1 MRILVC
7 ISNVPDTTTKV
18 KFSNGNATVDQTGV
32 QWIINPWDELA
43 LTRAMELKEDAS
55 NPVSNVTVVT
65 VGPAASEPTLRKALA
80 IGADDAIR
88 VDAEAGDAYYVASQ
102 LAEVVKGG
110 DYQIILSGIESSDY
124 NGSSVGGMLGEILGI
139 PSVSAVS
146 SLGVANG
153 EPVITRDIDGG
164 REEVSVPLP
173 FVGIVQKGIA
183 REPRIAAMRGI
194 MMARKKPLQVVPAAA
209 AESLTAYEEFQLPE
223 PKAPCKMVD
232 ADNVKELVNLL
243 QNEAKVL

>member
-18 KFSNGNATVDQTGV
+18 KFSSDNTSFDDGGV

-65 VGPAASEPTLRKALA
+65 VGSAAAEPTLRKALA

-88 VDAEAGDAYYVASQ
+88 VDAVSTDAHFVASQ
-102 LAEVVKGG
+102 LATVAASG
-110 DYQIILSGIESSDY
+110 DFGVILCGIESSDY
-124 NGSSVGGMLGEILGI
+124 NGSAVGGMISEIMGI

-146 SLGVANG
+146 GLKLEG
-153 EPVITRDIDGG
+153 EEVLLSRDIDGG
-164 REEVSVPLP
+164 KEEVSVPAP
-173 FVGIVQKGIA
+173 FVAVVQKGIA
-183 REPRIAAMRGI
+183 KEPRIAAMRGI
-194 MMARKKPLQVVPAAA
+194 MMARKKPLQVVVAAD
-209 AESLTAYEEFQLPE
+209 AETFTTYQAFAMPE

-243 QNEAKVL
+243 QNEAKAL

>member
-1 MRILVC
+1 MRTLVC

-18 KFSNGNATVDQTGV
+18 KFSNDNTSFDDSGV

-55 NPVSNVTVVT
+55 NPVNHVTVVT
-65 VGPAASEPTLRKALA
+65 VGAAGAEPTLRKALA

-88 VDAEAGDAYYVASQ
+88 VDGEATDAYSVATQ
-102 LAEVVKGG
+102 LASVAKEG
-110 DYQIILSGIESSDY
+110 DFSVILCGIESSDY
-124 NGSSVGGMLGEILGI
+124 NGSSVGGMLSEMLGI

-146 SLGVANG
+146 GLNFNG
-153 EPVITRDIDGG
+153 GDAAITRDIDGG
-164 REEVSVPLP
+164 KEEVTVPAP
-173 FVGIVQKGIA
+173 FVAVVQKGIA
-183 REPRIAAMRGI
+183 KEPRIAAMRGI
-194 MMARKKPLQVVPAAA
+194 MMARKKPLQVVPAVDV
-209 AESLTAYEEFQLPE
+209 ETLTAFQEYAMPE
-223 PKAPCKMVD
+223 PKAPCKMVE

>member
-18 KFSNGNATVDQTGV
+18 KFSNSNTSFDDSGV

-55 NPVSNVTVVT
+55 SGVSNVTVVT
-65 VGPAASEPTLRKALA
+65 VGAAGAEPTLRKALA

-88 VDAEAGDAYYVASQ
+88 VDGATGDAHFVAAQ
-102 LAEVVKGG
+102 LAAVAKSGNF
-110 DYQIILSGIESSDY
+110 DMILCGIESADY
-124 NGSSVGGMLGEILGI
+124 NGSAVGGMLSELLEI
-139 PSVSAVS
+139 PSVSAIS
-146 SLGVANG
+146 GLKIENG
-153 EPVITRDIDGG
+153 AAVITRDIDGG
-164 REEVSVPLP
+164 REEVSVPAP
-173 FVGIVQKGIA
+173 FVGVVQKGIA

-194 MMARKKPLQVVPAAA
+194 MMARKKPLQVVPAVE
-209 AESLTAYEEFQLPE
+209 AETLTTLQEYVIPQ
-223 PKAPCKMVD
+223 PKAPCRMID
-232 ADNVKELVNLL
+232 ADQVKELVNLL

>member
-18 KFSNGNATVDQTGV
+18 KFSNDSTSFDENGV

-43 LTRAMELKEDAS
+43 LTRAMELKEDGA
-55 NPVSNVTVVT
+55 NPVSGVSVVC
-65 VGPAASEPTLRKALA
+65 VGGTSVEPTLRKALA

-88 VDAEAGDAYYVASQ
+88 VDAEASDAYSVAVQ
-102 LAEVVKGG
+102 LAEVVKAG
-110 DYQIILSGIESSDY
+110 DYSMILSGIESSDY
-124 NGSSVGGMLGEILGI
+124 NGSSVGGMLAELLDL

-146 SLGVANG
+146 SISFEG
-153 EPVITRDIDGG
+153 EETAITREIDGG
-164 REEVSVPLP
+164 KEVVGLPAP
-173 FVGIVQKGIA
+173 FVAVVQKGIA
-183 REPRIAAMRGI
+183 KEPRIAAMRGI
-194 MMARKKPLQVVPAAA
+194 MMARKKPLQVMPAVDV
-209 AESLTAYEEFQLPE
+209 SWLSSHTEFSMPE

-232 ADNVKELVNLL
+232 AGDVKQLVDLL

>member
-18 KFSNGNATVDQTGV
+18 KFSGDNSSFDDSGV

-43 LTRAMELKEDAS
+43 LTRAMELKEDGS
-55 NPVSNVTVVT
+55 NEISNVTVVT
-65 VGPAASEPTLRKALA
+65 VGPAGAEPTLRKALA

-88 VDAEAGDAYYVASQ
+88 VDAQAGDAHFVAAQLASVASEGGF
-102 LAEVVKGG
+102 EV
-110 DYQIILSGIESSDY
+110 ILSGIESSDY
-124 NGSSVGGMLGEILGI
+124 NGSAVGGMLAEILDV

-146 SLGVANG
+146 GLRFEGGDV
-153 EPVITRDIDGG
+153 VITRDIDGG
-164 REEVSVPLP
+164 KEEVSVPAP
-173 FVGIVQKGIA
+173 FVGVVQKGIA
-183 REPRIAAMRGI
+183 QEPRIAAMRGI
-194 MMARKKPLQVVPAAA
+194 MMARKKPLKVVAAVD
-209 AESLTAYEEFQLPE
+209 AESLTGYEEFVMPE

>member
-18 KFSNGNATVDQTGV
+18 RFSNDLSAFDDSGV

-43 LTRAMELKEDAS
+43 LTRAMELREDAS

-65 VGPAASEPTLRKALA
+65 VGPATAEPTLRKALA

-88 VDAEAGDAYYVASQ
+88 VDAQSTDAYYVASQ
-102 LAEVVKGG
+102 LAAVAGNG
-110 DYQIILSGIESSDY
+110 DYGVILCGIESSDY
-124 NGSSVGGMLGEILGI
+124 NGSAVGGMISEIMGI

-146 SLGVANG
+146 GLKFEGQEVVLS
-153 EPVITRDIDGG
+153 RDIDGG
-164 REEVSVPLP
+164 KEEVSVPAP
-173 FVGIVQKGIA
+173 FVAVVQKGIA
-183 REPRIAAMRGI
+183 KEPRIAAMRGI
-194 MMARKKPLQVVPAAA
+194 MMARKKPLQVVPPVDT
-209 AESLTAYEEFQLPE
+209 ESFTGIRSFVMPE

>member
-18 KFSNGNATVDQTGV
+18 KFSNDSSSFDESGV

-65 VGPAASEPTLRKALA
+65 VGPATVEPTLRKALA

-88 VDAEAGDAYYVASQ
+88 VDADSADAHFVAAQIAAVAAKGDFGA
-102 LAEVVKGG
+102 
-110 DYQIILSGIESSDY
+110 ILCGIESADY
-124 NGSSVGGMLGEILGI
+124 NGSAVGGMISEMMGI

-146 SLGVANG
+146 GMKFDGQEAVLS
-153 EPVITRDIDGG
+153 RDIDGG
-164 REEVSVPLP
+164 KEELSVPSP
-173 FVGIVQKGIA
+173 FVAVVQKGIA
-183 REPRIAAMRGI
+183 KEPRIAAMRGI
-194 MMARKKPLQVVPAAA
+194 MMARKKPLQVVPAVEADTFT
-209 AESLTAYEEFQLPE
+209 SFRSFSMPE
-223 PKAPCKMVD
+223 PKAPCKLVD

>member
-18 KFSNGNATVDQTGV
+18 KFSNDNSSFDDSGV

-55 NPVSNVTVVT
+55 NPVSNVSVAT
-65 VGPAASEPTLRKALA
+65 VGPAGAEPTLRKALA

-88 VDAEAGDAYYVASQ
+88 VDGEAGDAYFVASQ
-102 LAEVVKGG
+102 LAVVVNSGEF
-110 DYQIILSGIESSDY
+110 DVILCGIESSDY
-124 NGSSVGGMLGEILGI
+124 NGSAVGGMLSEILDI
-139 PSVSAVS
+139 PSVSAIS
-146 SLGVANG
+146 GIMFEGGDAL
-153 EPVITRDIDGG
+153 ITREIDGG
-164 REEVSVPLP
+164 KEEVSVPAP
-173 FVGIVQKGIA
+173 FVGVVQKGIA
-183 REPRIAAMRGI
+183 KEPRIAAMRGI
-194 MMARKKPLQVVPAAA
+194 MMARKKPLQVVPAVDVDA
-209 AESLTAYEEFQLPE
+209 LTEYQEFAMPE

>member
-18 KFSNGNATVDQTGV
+18 RFSNDNTSFDNSGV

-65 VGPAASEPTLRKALA
+65 VGGAGAEPTLRKALA

-88 VDAEAGDAYYVASQ
+88 VDGTSGDAHFVAVQ
-102 LAEVVKGG
+102 LASVVKNGEF
-110 DYQIILSGIESSDY
+110 DVILCGIESSDY
-124 NGSSVGGMLGEILGI
+124 NGSAVGGMLSELLDL
-139 PSVSAVS
+139 PSVSAIS
-146 SLGVANG
+146 SLSFNSG
-153 EPVITRDIDGG
+153 EVVITRDIDGG
-164 REEVSVPLP
+164 KEEVSVPVP
-173 FVGIVQKGIA
+173 FVGVVQKGIA
-183 REPRIAAMRGI
+183 KEPRIAAMRGI
-194 MMARKKPLQVVPAAA
+194 MMARKKPLQVLPAVE
-209 AESLTAYEEFQLPE
+209 AEPLTGYQEYVMPE
-223 PKAPCKMVD
+223 PKAPCKMIE
-232 ADNVKELVNLL
+232 ADQVKELVNLL

>member
-7 ISNVPDTTTKV
+7 VSNVPDTTTKV
-18 KFSNGNATVDQTGV
+18 KFSTDHSAFDESGV

-43 LTRAMELKEDAS
+43 LTRAMELKEDTS

-65 VGPAASEPTLRKALA
+65 VGPPTVEPTLRKALA

-88 VDAEAGDAYYVASQ
+88 VDGAAGDAHFVAAQ
-102 LAEVVKGG
+102 LASVAGNG
-110 DYQIILSGIESSDY
+110 DFGMILCGIDSSDY
-124 NGSSVGGMLGEILGI
+124 NGSAVGGMVSEIMGI
-139 PSVSAVS
+139 PSVSAIS
-146 SLGVANG
+146 GLTFNG
-153 EPVITRDIDGG
+153 EEVIITRDIDGG
-164 REEVSVPLP
+164 KEEVSVPAP
-173 FVGIVQKGIA
+173 FVGVVQKGIA
-183 REPRIAAMRGI
+183 KEPRIAAMRGI
-194 MMARKKPLQVVPAAA
+194 MMARKKPLQVVPAVD
-209 AESLTAYEEFQLPE
+209 AESFTSYQAFAMPE

>member
-18 KFSNGNATVDQTGV
+18 RFSNDNTSIDENGV

-43 LTRAMELKEDAS
+43 LTRAMEIKEDTTNPIAS
-55 NPVSNVTVVT
+55 VTVVS
-65 VGPAASEPTLRKALA
+65 VGGAGVEPTLRKALA

-88 VDAEAGDAYYVASQ
+88 VDCEVGDAFQVASQ
-102 LAEVVKGG
+102 LAAVVKAG
-110 DYQIILSGIESSDY
+110 DYGAVLCGIESSDY
-124 NGSSVGGMLGEILGI
+124 NGSAVGGMLAEMLEI

-146 SLGVANG
+146 SLRFENG
-153 EPVITRDIDGG
+153 EVEITRDIDGG
-164 REEVSVPLP
+164 KELVSVPAP

-183 REPRIAAMRGI
+183 KEPRIAAMRGI
-194 MMARKKPLQVVPAAA
+194 MMARKKPLQVVAAVD
-209 AESLTAYEEFQLPE
+209 AESLTSYKEFVLPE
-223 PKAPCKMVD
+223 PKAPCKMID

>member
-18 KFSNGNATVDQTGV
+18 KFSNENTSFDDGGV

-55 NPVSNVTVVT
+55 NEVSNVTVAT
-65 VGPAASEPTLRKALA
+65 VGPAGAEPTLRKALA

-88 VDAEAGDAYYVASQ
+88 VDSQAGDAHFVAAQ
-102 LAEVVKGG
+102 LASVAKNGGFEV
-110 DYQIILSGIESSDY
+110 ILCGIESSDY
-124 NGSSVGGMLGEILGI
+124 NGSAVGGMISEMLEI
-139 PSVSAVS
+139 PSVSAIS
-146 SLGVANG
+146 TLRFEGGDAL
-153 EPVITRDIDGG
+153 ITREIDGG
-164 REEVSVPLP
+164 KEEVSVPSP
-173 FVGIVQKGIA
+173 FVGVVQKGIA
-183 REPRIAAMRGI
+183 KEPRIAAMRGI
-194 MMARKKPLQVVPAAA
+194 MMARKKPLQVVPVVEAAT
-209 AESLTAYEEFQLPE
+209 LTEFQEFVMPE
-223 PKAPCKMVD
+223 PKSPCRMVE

>member
-18 KFSNGNATVDQTGV
+18 KFSNDSTSFDENGV

-43 LTRAMELKEDAS
+43 LTRAMELKEDGA
-55 NPVSNVTVVT
+55 NPVSGVSVVCVGGATV
-65 VGPAASEPTLRKALA
+65 EPTLRKALA

-88 VDAEAGDAYYVASQ
+88 VDVMAGDAYSVAIQ
-102 LAEVVKGG
+102 LASVVKAG
-110 DYQIILSGIESSDY
+110 DYAMVFCGIESSDY
-124 NGSSVGGMLGEILGI
+124 NGSSVGGMLAELLDL

-146 SLGVANG
+146 SITFEGG
-153 EPVITRDIDGG
+153 ESAITREIDGG
-164 REEVSVPLP
+164 KEVVSLPAP
-173 FVGIVQKGIA
+173 FVAVVQKGIA
-183 REPRIAAMRGI
+183 KEPRIAAMRGI
-194 MMARKKPLQVVPAAA
+194 MMARKKPLQVKPAV
-209 AESLTAYEEFQLPE
+209 ETGDLCSYTAFSLPE

-232 ADNVKELVNLL
+232 ASSVKDLVDLL

>member
-18 KFSNGNATVDQTGV
+18 KFSTDNTSFDDSGV

-65 VGPAASEPTLRKALA
+65 VGPPTVEPTLRKALA

-88 VDAEAGDAYYVASQ
+88 VDADSADAHFVAAQ
-102 LAEVVKGG
+102 LAAVAANG
-110 DYQIILSGIESSDY
+110 DFGVILCGIESSDY
-124 NGSSVGGMLGEILGI
+124 NGSAVGGMISEIMSI

-146 SLGVANG
+146 GFNFEG
-153 EPVITRDIDGG
+153 EEVVLSRDIDGG
-164 REEVSVPLP
+164 KEEVSVAAP
-173 FVGIVQKGIA
+173 FVAVVQKGIA
-183 REPRIAAMRGI
+183 KEPRIAAMRGI
-194 MMARKKPLQVVPAAA
+194 MMARKKPLQVVPAAD
-209 AESLTAYEEFQLPE
+209 AESFTAYQTFAMPE

>member
-18 KFSNGNATVDQTGV
+18 KFSNNNTTVDGNGV

-43 LTRAMELKEDAS
+43 LTRAMELKEDTS
-55 NPVSNVTVVT
+55 NEVSNVTVVT
-65 VGPAASEPTLRKALA
+65 VGPAGVEPTLRKALA

-88 VDAEAGDAYYVASQ
+88 VDADAGDAHFVAAQ
-102 LAEVVKGG
+102 LASVVKNGEF
-110 DYQIILSGIESSDY
+110 DVILCGIESSDY
-124 NGSSVGGMLGEILGI
+124 NGSAVGGMLSEMLEI
-139 PSVSAVS
+139 PSVSAIS
-146 SLGVANG
+146 NLSIISG
-153 EPVITRDIDGG
+153 EVLITREIDGG
-164 REEVSVPLP
+164 KEEVSVTPP
-173 FVGIVQKGIA
+173 FVGVVQKGIA
-183 REPRIAAMRGI
+183 KEPRIAAMRGI
-194 MMARKKPLQVVPAAA
+194 MMARKKPLQVVPAV
-209 AESLTAYEEFQLPE
+209 ESDALTSYQEFAMPE